1 MCSPLPQEPSSSQ
14 TAEKQDAA
22 WLSEVLHLGCFTLK
36 RLASIVKGKISVLPE
51 NNNHRILEMQILV
64 FTYIHSCKYR
74 SWPRNFIQLSNLP
87 LTSTVFYYIWTKTL
101 SGFAFEQ
108 YPPFDF
114 KWDCCIIKTPKS
126 CQFVQ
131 TRFQIFLIF
140 SFSNTESNTAKHFI
154 NILLCSHFD

>member
-1 MCSPLPQEPSSSQ
+1 
-14 TAEKQDAA
+14 
-22 WLSEVLHLGCFTLK
+22 
-36 RLASIVKGKISVLPE
+36 
-51 NNNHRILEMQILV
+51 MQILV

-87 LTSTVFYYIWTKTL
+87 LTSTVFYYIWTKPL
-101 SGFAFEQ
+101 SGFAFEL

-154 NILLCSHFD
+154 TILLCSHFDQKIFIKAISHGCCHLPYARCIISSVQLVIQTLKNEFITWNWVLINPPEDIPKT